1 MALTRAAETAVLA
14 SQPHRAAGIL
24 VELLGLLA
32 DLGTRRWVADALE
45 IAALILEIDDDT
57 EQASALLGASDRLR
71 EAIEVRVITEEVR
84 HARDRLAD
92 ALGAERFALYEAR
105 GRMLTCEAA
114 ITLTLAGLA
123 ARGYHV
129 DHP

>member
-1 MALTRAAETAVLA
+1 V
-14 SQPHRAAGIL
+14 I
-24 VELLGLLA
+24 
-32 DLGTRRWVADALE
+32 
-45 IAALILEIDDDT
+45 
-57 EQASALLGASDRLR
+57 LGASDRLR

-92 ALGAERFALYEAR
+92 ALGAERFTLHEAR
-105 GRMLTCEAA
+105 GRTLSHEAA

-123 ARGYHV
+123 ARGYDG